1 MHVALINFPMA
12 PQGLSPDE
20 VLTRWPSL
28 RDIADIVASAGT
40 RVTVV
45 QMAGTDAHF
54 ARDGVDYRFL
64 DARGMRGARRL
75 GRHVAHALAGIGVDL
90 VHVHGLGFARHACSL
105 RRHLP
110 GPPILIQD
118 HADGVPRG
126 WRRLLWRG
134 WYRVASGVTFTSL
147 AQAAPFAALLDPRT
161 RIYAIAES
169 SSRFTPGDR
178 EAARRVSGLH
188 GDPCIVSVGHLAV
201 GKDPLTMLDG
211 VARAAEHLPRL
222 QLWCAF
228 GTAPLMDEVR
238 ERIASDKRLAGRVHL
253 LGCVPHAEIERL
265 LRSAD
270 LFVSAS
276 RAEGVGYSL
285 LEAMACGAVPV
296 VTDIPAFREV
306 TGDGRVGW
314 LWSPGDAV
322 ALGDALVAAASAV
335 GDRRA
340 VREHFEATLSFS
352 ALGRRWASAYASLLA
367 EPAA

>member
-1 MHVALINFPMA
+1 MHAALVNFAMA
-12 PQGLSPDE
+12 PAGLAPDD

-40 RVTVV
+40 RVTVL
-45 QMAGTDAHF
+45 QMADTDAQF
-54 ARDGVDYRFL
+54 DRAGVSYRFL
-64 DARGMRGARRL
+64 DARGLRGARRL
-75 GRHVAHALAGIGVDL
+75 GRHAARALAGLDVDI
-90 VHVHGLGFARHACSL
+90 VHVHSLGFARHASAL

-110 GPPILIQD
+110 GLPILIQD

-126 WRRLLWRG
+126 WRRLAWRR
-134 WYRVASGVTFTSL
+134 WYRAASGVSFTSL
-147 AQAAPFAALLDPRT
+147 AQAVPFASLLDPRT
-161 RIYAIAES
+161 RLYAIAES

-178 EAARRVSGLH
+178 EAARRACGLH
-188 GDPCIVSVGHLAV
+188 GEPCVVSVGHLAV

-211 VARAAEHLPRL
+211 VARAAERLPGL

-228 GTAPLMDEVR
+228 GTAPLLGEVR
-238 ERIASDKRLAGRVHL
+238 ERIAGDERLAGRVHL
-253 LGCVPHAEIERL
+253 LGAVPHAEIETL

-276 RAEGVGYSL
+276 RAEGAGYSL

-306 TGDGRVGW
+306 TGGGRTGR
-314 LWSPGDAV
+314 LWPPGDAV
-322 ALGDALVAAASAV
+322 ALGDALVAVASAAL
-335 GDRRA
+335 DRRT
-340 VREHFEATLSFS
+340 VREHFDATLSFA

-367 EPAA
+367 GEPV